1 VPPVKRLLLLI
12 MGRSGVRL
20 RLVLA
25 FFAGLAMILA
35 FLTQWAILVLIGPGL
50 ATDAL
55 FAAMAVP
62 QLVLA
67 VVTQSLM
74 HVLVP
79 LLSSEDEEAARR
91 DTSSMI
97 ILVTIGFTA
106 VAIVLFFLAPFW
118 APLLFPGLA
127 EPGARALLLHLVRI
141 QLIAMVLTASVGVLL
156 AAYHARKRFLWVE
169 LTNMVASGV
178 VLGLMFLTIPRW
190 GIVAAAWLMVCRPL
204 IQLALTLPLVGWPAV
219 LDIRSPNVR
228 EAWRRVKPLL
238 VGTSY
243 YKTDPLLDRM
253 LSTLAPAGGLSLLYF
268 GQQLFAA
275 VNGILNK
282 AIAVPLVPQLAQA
295 ASAGD
300 WKLFR
305 SAFRRNLMA
314 VALITCVTFS
324 LFLLVGHP
332 LLHLVIGRGGVTPEN
347 VQTLFAI
354 MAGLFG
360 VYIGG
365 ALGQV
370 TSVAFYA
377 MGDTRTPTRIGIITF
392 TFYIPLKVGAFFYAG
407 LLGLAIA
414 TSSFVIVNVLLQ
426 LRVLT
431 RKFAHV

>member
-1 VPPVKRLLLLI
+1 MSR
-12 MGRSGVRL
+12 RGVRL

-25 FFAGLAMILA
+25 LFAGLAMILA

-79 LLSSEDEEAARR
+79 LLSSEDEEMVRR
-91 DTSSMI
+91 DASSMLV
-97 ILVTIGFTA
+97 LVTIGFSA
-106 VAIVLFFLAPFW
+106 AAIVLYVLAPYW

-127 EPGARALLLHLVRI
+127 ERGARALLLHLVRI
-141 QLIAMVLTASVGVLL
+141 QLIAMVLTASVGVLF
-156 AAYHARKRFLWVE
+156 AAHHARKRFLWVE
-169 LTNMVASGV
+169 LTNMIASGA

-190 GIVAAAWLMVCRPL
+190 GIAAAAWLMVCRPL
-204 IQLALTLPLVGWPAV
+204 IQLALTLPLVGWPVVIDMRA
-219 LDIRSPNVR
+219 PNVR

-238 VGTSY
+238 VGASY

-268 GQQLFAA
+268 GQQMFAA
-275 VNGILNK
+275 ANAILNK
-282 AIAVPLVPQLAQA
+282 AIAVPLVPQLARA
-295 ASAGD
+295 ASAGEWD
-300 WKLFR
+300 GFR
-305 SAFRRNLMA
+305 SAFRRNLTA
-314 VALITCVTFS
+314 VALITCATFTV
-324 LFLLVGHP
+324 FLLAGYP
-332 LLHLVIGRGGVTPEN
+332 LLQLVIGRGGVTPQN

-354 MAGLFG
+354 MVGLSG

-370 TSVAFYA
+370 TSAAFYA

-407 LLGLAIA
+407 LLGLAVA
-414 TSSFVIVNVLLQ
+414 TSSFVMLNVMLQ
-426 LRVLT
+426 FRVANSRIRLNVSQKANVAQG
-431 RKFAHV
+431 R